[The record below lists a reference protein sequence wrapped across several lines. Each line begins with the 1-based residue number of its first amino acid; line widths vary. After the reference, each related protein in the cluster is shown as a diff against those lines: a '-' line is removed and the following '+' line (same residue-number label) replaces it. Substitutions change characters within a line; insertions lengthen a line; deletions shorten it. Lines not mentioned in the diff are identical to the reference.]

1 MHIMINFLF
10 WSMAINLTSF
20 LVDNRNKIHYVKLY
34 ISNRLNWKWRPRWIT
49 ETKLVNNMHSYT
61 SLNLIKQNNQKN
73 MLNHS
78 QKNVPYFMSDSH
90 CRTDHYIV
98 FSISQHEWT
107 LWTTNP
113 FQIQSH
119 WVHKNTLNIK
129 NKNKKTSSM
138 YVILLW
144 TEDCELIFQ
153 QDLVIDNTIRKK

>member
-1 MHIMINFLF
+1 MLPIWLVCQRRTSSFMLKKFAFTFTCFGSWNILQCIDKHRQLKINFLTLTIVMMHIMINFLF

-98 FSISQHEWT
+98 FSISQHEW
-107 LWTTNP
+107 
-113 FQIQSH
+113 
-119 WVHKNTLNIK
+119 
-129 NKNKKTSSM
+129 
-138 YVILLW
+138 
-144 TEDCELIFQ
+144 
-153 QDLVIDNTIRKK
+153 